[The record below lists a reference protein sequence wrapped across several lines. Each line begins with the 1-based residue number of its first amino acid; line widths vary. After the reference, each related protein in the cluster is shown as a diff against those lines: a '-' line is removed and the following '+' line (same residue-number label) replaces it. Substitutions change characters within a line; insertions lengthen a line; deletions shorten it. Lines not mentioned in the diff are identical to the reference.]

1 MHWLDSPWE
10 QGDRARLAWY
20 INLTL
25 TLTLTLALTLALIL
39 APTNRNVEVW
49 PQSPMTQ
56 ARPGE
61 GPDPAL
67 VERVKAGQE
76 PKKKQL
82 YKREREGLYI
92 RKKIG
97 CSLSHMRV
105 LLQSLV
111 HGWPLTMVLEDDA
124 ELSPDF
130 FPQLQQVLCKLPRD
144 WDVLFLVRE
153 SLPIP

>member
-1 MHWLDSPWE
+1 
-10 QGDRARLAWY
+10 
-20 INLTL
+20 
-25 TLTLTLALTLALIL
+25 
-39 APTNRNVEVW
+39 
-49 PQSPMTQ
+49 
-56 ARPGE
+56 
-61 GPDPAL
+61 

-144 WDVLFLVRE
+144 WDVLFLVSE
-153 SLPIP
+153 SLPPVNEILANLGAHFTPRSPAEPWGLHLNPAGWC